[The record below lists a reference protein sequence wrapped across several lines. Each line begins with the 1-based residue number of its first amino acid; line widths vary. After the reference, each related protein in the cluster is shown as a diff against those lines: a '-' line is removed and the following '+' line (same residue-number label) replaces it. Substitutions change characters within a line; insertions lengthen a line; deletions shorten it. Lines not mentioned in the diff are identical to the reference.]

1 MEIWPNAFGPCV
13 MTNTLLSITHM
24 VTHLYITSQS
34 RVIFRISSSI
44 FISLSTSLSALIA
57 GLSYTSAC
65 GLLLFSADSLSVCS
79 WSSTAIWQHLQ
90 QQQHLAVH
98 APTTLSQG
106 AREWAQRG
114 RKSQDRSAAGRHPG
128 FRFCST
134 LITMMMISMRIRGT
148 PTPTRTCQ
156 PARDRL
162 KTRRGRTKK
171 QTMM

>member
-1 MEIWPNAFGPCV
+1 MAKCIWSLCHDQYTSFYH
-13 MTNTLLSITHM
+13 THGH
-24 VTHLYITSQS
+24 TYITSQS
-34 RVIFRISSSI
+34 RLIFRISSSI
-44 FISLSTSLSALIA
+44 FISFSTSLSALIA
-57 GLSYTSAC
+57 GLSYTSTC
-65 GLLLFSADSLSVCS
+65 GFLLFSTDSLPVFS

-98 APTTLSQG
+98 ALTTLSQG

-134 LITMMMISMRIRGT
+134 LITMMMISMRIRGA

-162 KTRRGRTKK
+162 KTKSGRMKK
-171 QTMM
+171 QVMM